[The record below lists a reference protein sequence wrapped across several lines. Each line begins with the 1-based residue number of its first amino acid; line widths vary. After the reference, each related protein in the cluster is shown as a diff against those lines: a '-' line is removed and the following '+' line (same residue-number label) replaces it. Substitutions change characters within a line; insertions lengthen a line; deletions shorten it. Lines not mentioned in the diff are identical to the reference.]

1 MIAHQVGVAEKNT
14 CQFHIESYHK
24 GRSAESA
31 MREESSRLG
40 SNFPHDIYTK
50 LTLTPTSMPTL
61 NMKPNTD
68 PNPDPNFNTKRNSD
82 HDIDPDTELDQKPNH
97 NHKPNPNPKLNPK
110 PTPIPNPNPNLNP
123 KPTPVPNPN
132 PTLTLSCCLEIFLKN
147 FWSTSHAL
155 DIFPKLSKSALILP
169 RHLVSLAFVFFFSL

>member
-1 MIAHQVGVAEKNT
+1 MIAHQVGVAEKST

-40 SNFPHDIYTK
+40 GNFPHDIYTK

-68 PNPDPNFNTKRNSD
+68 PNPDPNFNTKRNPD
-82 HDIDPDTELDQKPNH
+82 HDIDPDTELDH
-97 NHKPNPNPKLNPK
+97 HLA
-110 PTPIPNPNPNLNP
+110 TSY
-123 KPTPVPNPN
+123 TGDYYH
-132 PTLTLSCCLEIFLKN
+132 LS
-147 FWSTSHAL
+147 
-155 DIFPKLSKSALILP
+155 
-169 RHLVSLAFVFFFSL
+169 LVSHQGGTMKSGHLGLLVRVCPKAHRFPLRPLCS

>member
-31 MREESSRLG
+31 MREEFSRLG
-40 SNFPHDIYTK
+40 GNFPHDRYTK

-68 PNPDPNFNTKRNSD
+68 PNPDPNFNPKCN
-82 HDIDPDTELDQKPNH
+82 PNH
-97 NHKPNPNPKLNPK
+97 NINPDTNLTKS
-110 PTPIPNPNPNLNP
+110 PTTTTNL
-123 KPTPVPNPN
+123 T
-132 PTLTLSCCLEIFLKN
+132 
-147 FWSTSHAL
+147 
-155 DIFPKLSKSALILP
+155 LILP
-169 RHLVSLAFVFFFSL
+169 